1 MEAGSGTH
9 RHRNTRGAGSTVC
22 GGHAARSTDMNKHPK
37 KGNKGNAKVKEY
49 VVVAFVDD
57 MEQAR
62 EYETLLRLNDIPA
75 VTREQFDG
83 GAEGKAVAIMVPE
96 ECLDEAHVVIES
108 QDAYDDLCDYA
119 MDEEDDLD
127 FGGDLMD
134 DDEY

>member
-1 MEAGSGTH
+1 
-9 RHRNTRGAGSTVC
+9 
-22 GGHAARSTDMNKHPK
+22 MNKHPK
-37 KGNKGNAKVKEY
+37 KGNKGNVKVKEY

-75 VTREQFDG
+75 VIREQLDG

-96 ECLDEAHVVIES
+96 DFLDEAHVVIES

-119 MDEEDDLD
+119 MDEEEDLD
-127 FGGDLMD
+127 FGSDMLD